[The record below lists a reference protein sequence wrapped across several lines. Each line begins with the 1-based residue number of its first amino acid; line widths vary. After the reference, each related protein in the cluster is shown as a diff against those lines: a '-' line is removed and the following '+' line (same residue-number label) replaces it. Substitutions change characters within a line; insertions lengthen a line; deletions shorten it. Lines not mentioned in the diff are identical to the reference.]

1 LVNYT
6 FINYY
11 ENKNNIIKK
20 TKIKNSHQEILI
32 DNIYYRSK
40 ILLNKESED
49 EIDNSTI
56 YPAEYYNKGDI
67 LINYFLIESS
77 ILKELKFTSD
87 FNIIYENGDSWN
99 NIILSWKRYI
109 SRESK
114 NSKIDI
120 PTNYSI
126 YILPKNS
133 IVNTMCQLFLIPSN
147 KSIINKTEIKIDLNE
162 GQYKIAII
170 ATVIDKEIP
179 FEIMY
184 NILELNVIKKTNIT
198 KIFLLIFFGIV
209 IILFVLIFIFRKKLM
224 SLCGK
229 KKIFNDI
236 NNLNSTNHSMINYSE
251 EDDNENEEYEK
262 NKLTDELMKF
272 MNKK

>member
-1 LVNYT
+1 M
-6 FINYY
+6 
-11 ENKNNIIKK
+11 
-20 TKIKNSHQEILI
+20 
-32 DNIYYRSK
+32 
-40 ILLNKESED
+40 NKESE
-49 EIDNSTI
+49 EEKDNSTI

-170 ATVIDKEIP
+170 ASVIDTEMP

-184 NILELNVIKKTNIT
+184 NILELNVIKKSNIT
-198 KIFLLIFFGIV
+198 SILFLIFFGII
-209 IILFVLIFIFRKKLM
+209 IILLVLILIFRKKLM
-224 SLCGK
+224 SLCGRK
-229 KKIFNDI
+229 KLFNDL
-236 NNLNSTNHSMINYSE
+236 NNLNNANHSMIDYSE
-251 EDDNENEEYEK
+251 EEDNEDEEYEK
-262 NKLTDELMKF
+262 NKLTDDLMKF